1 MITRPWSIGLAVAI
15 AAHGVIAAALIV
27 THTLVPPPK
36 PAGAAILLDLPPVAP
51 PAPAKAPEPQP
62 QPKPQPVVKKLRP
75 AAPKP
80 SPRQAVAL
88 PQAAPEPPAAE
99 SAAAAPAE
107 PAPASTQQIAP
118 PSPDPHAVS
127 SWQSRLLAHLERH
140 KRFPSQAQ
148 ARRLRG
154 TALVAFSLDRSGRV
168 LTQAINT
175 SSGHASLDAAALD
188 MLVRAQPLPPPP
200 PEIHGAVLQL
210 TVPVRFFLN

>member
-1 MITRPWSIGLAVAI
+1 MSHRPWSMGLAVAM
-15 AAHGVIAAALIV
+15 AAHGMIVGLLIV

-36 PAGAAILLDLPPVAP
+36 PAGAAILLDLPPVA
-51 PAPAKAPEPQP
+51 APAKAPEPQLK
-62 QPKPQPVVKKLRP
+62 PKPVVRKPRP
-75 AAPKP
+75 TTAKPAP
-80 SPRQAVAL
+80 
-88 PQAAPEPPAAE
+88 PQAAQEPPAIE
-99 SAAAAPAE
+99 SAAAIPAE
-107 PAPASTQQIAP
+107 PAPASTQPAPAP
-118 PSPDPHAVS
+118 PSLDPHAVS

-154 TALVAFSLDRSGRV
+154 TVLVAFSLDRSGRV
-168 LTQAINT
+168 LTQAVNT